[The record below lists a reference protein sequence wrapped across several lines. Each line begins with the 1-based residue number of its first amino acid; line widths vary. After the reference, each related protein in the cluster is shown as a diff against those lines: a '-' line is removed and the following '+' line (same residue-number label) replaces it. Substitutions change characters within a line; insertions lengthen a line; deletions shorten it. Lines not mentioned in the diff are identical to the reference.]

1 MSIRTAVIGSYP
13 KVTESGSDN
22 LPGTIDRWQRQLVN
36 DAGLEQELQK
46 VITRVI
52 QEQEKAGLDLVSDGQ
67 IRWEDLAHG
76 AARSAQGIHRG
87 ALRRFFDNNVYYR
100 RLELESGVSWSK
112 SRAAEEFQFASK
124 TSKKP
129 VKVSLPGPLTLVLST
144 EAKPDQT
151 REKLLVLYTDL
162 LKKEVQALEKAGV
175 KEIQLDE
182 PAFDLKDPLLNKA
195 VEAVNRIFEGVKARK
210 WVAVYFQDVTV
221 LLPALAKLQ
230 VDVLALDVVS
240 PQEKNPDFI
249 AKLAAKLAEG
259 VWKKE
264 IALGLVDARN
274 TRLEDPAKL
283 KQQVA
288 QFTKAIPA
296 DRLWLTP
303 NCGLEFLPHASAEK
317 KINLLCEV
325 ARSV

>member
-1 MSIRTAVIGSYP
+1 MSIRTAVIGNYP
-13 KVTESGSDN
+13 RVTESGSDN

-100 RLELESGVSWSK
+100 RLELESGVSWSR

-151 REKLLVLYTDL
+151 REKLLALYTDL

-182 PAFDLKDPLLNKA
+182 PAFDLKDPLLSKA
-195 VEAVNRIFEGVKARK
+195 VEAVNQIFQGVKARK
-210 WVAVYFQDVTV
+210 WVAVYFQDVTA
-221 LLPALAKLQ
+221 LLPALSKLQ

>member
-52 QEQEKAGLDLVSDGQ
+52 QEQEKAGLDLISDGQ

-76 AARSAQGIHRG
+76 AVRSAQGIHRG

-182 PAFDLKDPLLNKA
+182 PAFDLKDPLLSKA
-195 VEAVNRIFEGVKARK
+195 VEAVNQIFQGVKARK
-210 WVAVYFQDVTV
+210 WVAVYFQDVTA

-259 VWKKE
+259 VWTKE

>member
-36 DAGLEQELQK
+36 DQGLEQELQK

-52 QEQEKAGLDLVSDGQ
+52 QEQEKAGLDLISDGQ

-129 VKVSLPGPLTLVLST
+129 VKVSLPGPLTMVLST

-151 REKLLVLYTDL
+151 REKLLALYTDL

-182 PAFDLKDPLLNKA
+182 PAFDLKDPLLSKA
-195 VEAVNRIFEGVKARK
+195 VEAVNQIFQGVKARK
-210 WVAVYFQDVTV
+210 WVAVYFQDVTA
-221 LLPALAKLQ
+221 LLPSLSKLQ

-259 VWKKE
+259 VWTKE

>member
-1 MSIRTAVIGSYP
+1 MSIRTTVIGSYP

-36 DAGLEQELQK
+36 DQGLEQELQK

-52 QEQEKAGLDLVSDGQ
+52 QEQEQAGLDLISDGQ

-100 RLELESGVSWSK
+100 RLELEGGVSWNK
-112 SRAAEEFQFASK
+112 SRAADEFLFASK
-124 TSKKP
+124 VSKKP
-129 VKVSLPGPLTLVLST
+129 VKVSLPGPLTMVLST

-151 REKLLVLYTDL
+151 REKLLALYTDL
-162 LKKEVQALEKAGV
+162 LKEEVQALEKAGV

-182 PAFDLKDPLLNKA
+182 PAFDPKDPLLAKA
-195 VEAVNRIFEGVKARK
+195 IEAVNRIFQGVKVRK
-210 WVAVYFQDVTV
+210 WVAVYFQDVTA
-221 LLPALAKLQ
+221 LLPVLSKLE
-230 VDVLALDVVS
+230 VDVLALDAVS
-240 PQEKNPDFI
+240 LQEKNPDFI

-259 VWKKE
+259 VWKRE

-317 KINLLCEV
+317 KIKLLCEV

>member
-182 PAFDLKDPLLNKA
+182 PAFDLKDPLLSKA
-195 VEAVNRIFEGVKARK
+195 VEAVNQIFQGVKARK
-210 WVAVYFQDVTV
+210 WVAVYFQDVTA
-221 LLPALAKLQ
+221 LLPALSKLQ

-259 VWKKE
+259 VWTKE